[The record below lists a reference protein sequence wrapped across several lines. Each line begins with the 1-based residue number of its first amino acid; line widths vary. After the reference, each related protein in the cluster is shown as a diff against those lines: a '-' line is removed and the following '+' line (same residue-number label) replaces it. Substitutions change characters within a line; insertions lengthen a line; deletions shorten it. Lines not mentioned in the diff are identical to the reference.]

1 MEKKNI
7 WIISVVILLAALIV
21 AGGMSQIA
29 RQQRTVT
36 VRGLAERDVP
46 ADMAIWP
53 LTFSVGNNDL
63 LQLQTDIMSKIEIV
77 KAYLQEKGL
86 TETDYIIKSAD
97 ITDNSVN
104 PWLTE
109 KGRYTYLAKQVILVR
124 SSNVEAVM
132 AAQASSLDLA
142 GKGIAVSQDYDSM
155 ISFEFTKLNDIKPEM
170 IAEATQNAR
179 EVAEQFARDS
189 HSKVGKISQATQGYF
204 TIENAAQGLEQVK
217 HVRVVTSIV
226 YLLK

>member
-1 MEKKNI
+1 
-7 WIISVVILLAALIV
+7 
-21 AGGMSQIA
+21 MSQIA

-46 ADMAIWP
+46 ADMAIYP
-53 LTFSVGNNDL
+53 LTFSVGSNDL
-63 LQLQTDIMSKIEIV
+63 SQLQADILAKIEIV

-86 TETDYIIKSAD
+86 SEADYTIKSAD

-109 KGRYTYLAKQVILVR
+109 KGRYAYLAKQVILVR

>member
-46 ADMAIWP
+46 ADMAIYP
-53 LTFSVGNNDL
+53 LTFSVGSNDL
-63 LQLQTDIMSKIEIV
+63 SQLQADILAKIEIV

-86 TETDYIIKSAD
+86 SEADYTIKSAD

-124 SSNVEAVM
+124 SSNVDAVM

>member
-46 ADMAIWP
+46 ADMAIYP
-53 LTFSVGNNDL
+53 LTFSVGSNDL
-63 LQLQTDIMSKIEIV
+63 SQLQADILAKIEIV

-86 TETDYIIKSAD
+86 SEADYTIKSAD

-109 KGRYTYLAKQVILVR
+109 KGCYTYLAKQVILVR

-204 TIENAAQGLEQVK
+204 TIENAAQALEQVK

>member
-53 LTFSVGNNDL
+53 LTFSVGSNDL
-63 LQLQTDIMSKIEIV
+63 SQLQTDIMSKIEIV

-86 TETDYIIKSAD
+86 TEADYTIKSAD

>member
-46 ADMAIWP
+46 ADMAIYP
-53 LTFSVGNNDL
+53 LTFSVGSNDL
-63 LQLQTDIMSKIEIV
+63 SQLQADILAKIEIV

-86 TETDYIIKSAD
+86 TEADYTIKSAD

>member
-53 LTFSVGNNDL
+53 LTFSVGSNDL
-63 LQLQTDIMSKIEIV
+63 SQLQTDIMSKIEIV

-86 TETDYIIKSAD
+86 SEADYTIKSAD

-142 GKGIAVSQDYDSM
+142 GKGIAVSQDYESM

>member
-46 ADMAIWP
+46 ADMAIFP
-53 LTFSVGNNDL
+53 LTFSVGSNDL
-63 LQLQTDIMSKIEIV
+63 SQLQADILAKIEIV

-86 TETDYIIKSAD
+86 TEADYTIKSAD

>member
-46 ADMAIWP
+46 ADMAIYP
-53 LTFSVGNNDL
+53 LTFSVGSNDL
-63 LQLQTDIMSKIEIV
+63 SQLQADILAKIEIV

-86 TETDYIIKSAD
+86 SEADYTIKSAD

-109 KGRYTYLAKQVILVR
+109 KGCYTYLAKQVILVR

>member
-46 ADMAIWP
+46 ADMAIYP
-53 LTFSVGNNDL
+53 LTFSVGSNDL
-63 LQLQTDIMSKIEIV
+63 SQLQADILAKIEIV

-86 TETDYIIKSAD
+86 SEADYTIKSAD

>member
-53 LTFSVGNNDL
+53 LTFSVGSNDL
-63 LQLQTDIMSKIEIV
+63 SQLQTDIMSKIEIV

-86 TETDYIIKSAD
+86 SEADYTIKSAD

>member
-1 MEKKNI
+1 M
-7 WIISVVILLAALIV
+7 
-21 AGGMSQIA
+21 
-29 RQQRTVT
+29 
-36 VRGLAERDVP
+36 
-46 ADMAIWP
+46 
-53 LTFSVGNNDL
+53 
-63 LQLQTDIMSKIEIV
+63 

-86 TETDYIIKSAD
+86 SEADYTIKSAD

>member
-46 ADMAIWP
+46 ADMAIYP
-53 LTFSVGNNDL
+53 LTFSVGSNDL
-63 LQLQTDIMSKIEIV
+63 SQLQADILAKIEIV

-86 TETDYIIKSAD
+86 SESDYTIKSAD

>member
-46 ADMAIWP
+46 ADMAIYP
-53 LTFSVGNNDL
+53 LTFSVGSNDL
-63 LQLQTDIMSKIEIV
+63 SQLQADILSKIEIV

-86 TETDYIIKSAD
+86 SEADYTIKSAD

>member
-53 LTFSVGNNDL
+53 LTFSVGSNDL
-63 LQLQTDIMSKIEIV
+63 SQLQTDIMSKIAIV

-86 TETDYIIKSAD
+86 SEADYTIKSAD

>member
-29 RQQRTVT
+29 RQQRPVT
-36 VRGLAERDVP
+36 ERGLAERDVP
-46 ADMAIWP
+46 ADMAIYP
-53 LTFSVGNNDL
+53 LTFSVGSNDL
-63 LQLQTDIMSKIEIV
+63 SQLQADILAKIEIV

-86 TETDYIIKSAD
+86 SEADYTIKSAD

>member
-53 LTFSVGNNDL
+53 LTFSVGSNDL
-63 LQLQTDIMSKIEIV
+63 SQLQADILAKIEIV

-86 TETDYIIKSAD
+86 SEADYTIKSAD

>member
-21 AGGMSQIA
+21 AGGMTQIA
-29 RQQRTVT
+29 HKPRTVT

-46 ADMAIWP
+46 ADMAIYP
-53 LTFSVGNNDL
+53 LTFSVGSNDL
-63 LQLQTDIMSKIEIV
+63 SQLQADILAKIEIV

-86 TETDYIIKSAD
+86 SESDYTIKSAD

>member
-1 MEKKNI
+1 M
-7 WIISVVILLAALIV
+7 IV

-46 ADMAIWP
+46 ADMAIYP
-53 LTFSVGNNDL
+53 LTFSVGSNDL
-63 LQLQTDIMSKIEIV
+63 SQLQADILAKIEIV

-86 TETDYIIKSAD
+86 SEADYTIKSAD

-109 KGRYTYLAKQVILVR
+109 KGCYTYLAKQVILVR

>member
-53 LTFSVGNNDL
+53 LTFSVGSNDL
-63 LQLQTDIMSKIEIV
+63 SQLQTDIMSKIEIV

-86 TETDYIIKSAD
+86 SEADYTIKSAD

-142 GKGIAVSQDYDSM
+142 GKGIAVSQDYESM
-155 ISFEFTKLNDIKPEM
+155 ISFEFTRLNDIKPEM

>member
-46 ADMAIWP
+46 ADMAIFP
-53 LTFSVGNNDL
+53 LTFSVGSNDL
-63 LQLQTDIMSKIEIV
+63 SQLQADILAKIEIV

-86 TETDYIIKSAD
+86 SEADYTIKSAD

>member
-36 VRGLAERDVP
+36 VRGLAERDVT
-46 ADMAIWP
+46 ADMAIYP
-53 LTFSVGNNDL
+53 LTFSVGSNDL
-63 LQLQTDIMSKIEIV
+63 SQLQADILAKIEIV

-86 TETDYIIKSAD
+86 SEADYTIKSAD

-142 GKGIAVSQDYDSM
+142 GKGIAVSQDYESM

>member
-46 ADMAIWP
+46 ADMAIYP
-53 LTFSVGNNDL
+53 LTFSVGSNDL
-63 LQLQTDIMSKIEIV
+63 SQLQADILAKIEIV

-86 TETDYIIKSAD
+86 SEADYTIKSAD

-189 HSKVGKISQATQGYF
+189 RSKVGKISQATQGYF

>member
-53 LTFSVGNNDL
+53 LTFSVGSNDL
-63 LQLQTDIMSKIEIV
+63 SQLQTDIMSKIEIV

-86 TETDYIIKSAD
+86 SEADYTIKSAD

-142 GKGIAVSQDYDSM
+142 GKGIAVSQDYESM

-204 TIENAAQGLEQVK
+204 TIENAAWCL
-217 HVRVVTSIV
+217 
-226 YLLK
+226 